1 MEKFIAVKGAR
12 VHNLKSLDVAIPH
25 GQLTVITGVSGS
37 GKSSLAFDTI
47 YAEGQRRF
55 IESMS
60 AYARQ
65 FLGKLDKPAVDD
77 IKGLA
82 PAIAIQQ
89 KVSSSNPRSTI
100 GTSTEIYDYLKLLFA
115 RIGKTYSPVSGQE
128 VKKQQTADVVNFLN
142 NNWLNDPFAIL
153 YQLNFNSII
162 ELSKKL
168 QELNKQGFTRLLLND
183 EFVLIEDFDTSTIPT
198 DAIYISIDRLTNGP
212 RDDAQQGRLTEAI
225 ELAFQEGKDLCTIYN
240 GRTKAYQHFS
250 KRFELDGISFQEP
263 NVHFFA
269 FNNPFGA
276 CKRCEGYGMTL
287 GIDEELVFPDRKKS
301 IYDGAIAAWKGENMQ
316 DYLNALLFNAS
327 KFDFPIHRPIQELSP
342 EQYQLLWTGNT
353 YFTGLNEFFKFIE
366 SQTYKI
372 QYRVLLSRYRG
383 KTICPDCQGTRLRK
397 DAGYVKINDKN
408 LQDIVLM
415 PLSAASQFFQNLALS
430 PYEKELTKHILPEI
444 QSRLDYMQ
452 RVGLG
457 YLTLNRTSN
466 TLSGGEAQR
475 IQLATS
481 IGSSLVGSLYILD
494 EPSIGLH
501 PRDTAKL
508 ISVLQALRNQGNT
521 VIVVEHEE
529 EVMRAADQIID
540 IGPLAGSQGGTLV
553 FQGDFQALAK
563 SKSLTA
569 SYLNQQ
575 RIIPIPTRIRSTK
588 GKITIHG
595 ARQNNLKNLEI
606 SFPLGQLVCV
616 SGVSGSGKSTLIKRL
631 LYPLVRKEL
640 GLSSDLIGK
649 CDGLSGDIKK
659 LGHVEFIDQNP
670 IGKSS
675 RSNPITYVKAFD
687 DIRELFARQPLA
699 KLRGFK
705 PGFFSFNV
713 EGGRCEV
720 CEGEGTIAVSM
731 QFMADV
737 SLPCNQCKG
746 KRYKAETLDIQY
758 REKNIAEILEMTLD
772 EALAFFQAGKDKL
785 DQKVAEKIQPLV
797 NVGLGYLSV
806 GQSSSTMSGGEA
818 QRIKLASFLSKGTQT
833 TPTLFIFDEP
843 TTGLHFYDIEKLLI
857 AFQALLDKGHSLVV
871 IEHNMEVIKCAD
883 HLIDLGPDG
892 GQNGGNLLFE
902 GHPREITQI
911 KDNQTGIYL
920 RSKF

>member
-12 VHNLKSLDVAIPH
+12 VHNLKSLDVEIPH
-25 GQLTVITGVSGS
+25 GKLTVITGVSGS

-128 VKKQQTADVVNFLN
+128 VKKQQTKDVLAFLDQ
-142 NNWLNDPFAIL
+142 NWKDEPFAIL
-153 YQLNFNSII
+153 YQLQFNSTE
-162 ELSKKL
+162 ELNKKIQL
-168 QELNKQGFTRLLLND
+168 LNKQGFTRLFFND
-183 EFVLIEDFDTSTIPT
+183 EFHLIDDLNLDQVSAET
-198 DAIYISIDRLTNGP
+198 YYLSIDRLTNTE
-212 RDDAQQGRLTEAI
+212 RDDAQQSRLTEAI
-225 ELAFQEGKDLCTIYN
+225 ELAFQEGKDLCTLFN
-240 GRTKAYQHFS
+240 GKTKAYQHFS
-250 KRFELDGISFQEP
+250 KRFELDGQSFQEP

-276 CKRCEGYGMTL
+276 CQRCEGYGMTL

-301 IYDGAIAAWKGENMQ
+301 VYEGAIAPWKGENMQ
-316 DYLNALLFNAS
+316 EYLDQLLYNAQ
-327 KFDFPIHRPIQELSP
+327 KFDFPIHRAIQELNP
-342 EQYQLLWTGNT
+342 AQYQLLWEGNS
-353 YFTGLNEFFKFIE
+353 YFIGLNKFFKFIE

-397 DAGYVKINDKN
+397 DASFVKIEGKSI
-408 LQDIVLM
+408 QDIVL
-415 PLSAASQFFQNLALS
+415 LSLDDAHAYFQNLKLS
-430 PYEKELTKHILPEI
+430 EYDKQLTKHILPEI
-444 QSRLDYMQ
+444 QSRLDYLK

-508 ISVLQALRNQGNT
+508 ISVLQALRDQGNT

-540 IGPLAGSQGGTLV
+540 IGPLAGSNGGNLV
-553 FQGDFQALAK
+553 FQGDFKALAK

-569 SYLNQQ
+569 SYLNNERLFPIQ
-575 RIIPIPTRIRSTK
+575 R
-588 GKITIHG
+588 
-595 ARQNNLKNLEI
+595 AN
-606 SFPLGQLVCV
+606 
-616 SGVSGSGKSTLIKRL
+616 
-631 LYPLVRKEL
+631 
-640 GLSSDLIGK
+640 
-649 CDGLSGDIKK
+649 KK
-659 LGHVEFIDQNP
+659 AIVN
-670 IGKSS
+670 S
-675 RSNPITYVKAFD
+675 R
-687 DIRELFARQPLA
+687 
-699 KLRGFK
+699 
-705 PGFFSFNV
+705 
-713 EGGRCEV
+713 C
-720 CEGEGTIAVSM
+720 
-731 QFMADV
+731 MA
-737 SLPCNQCKG
+737 P
-746 KRYKAETLDIQY
+746 
-758 REKNIAEILEMTLD
+758 
-772 EALAFFQAGKDKL
+772 DK
-785 DQKVAEKIQPLV
+785 
-797 NVGLGYLSV
+797 
-806 GQSSSTMSGGEA
+806 
-818 QRIKLASFLSKGTQT
+818 T
-833 TPTLFIFDEP
+833 T
-843 TTGLHFYDIEKLLI
+843 
-857 AFQALLDKGHSLVV
+857 
-871 IEHNMEVIKCAD
+871 
-883 HLIDLGPDG
+883 
-892 GQNGGNLLFE
+892 
-902 GHPREITQI
+902 
-911 KDNQTGIYL
+911 
-920 RSKF
+920 